1 MAIYNIRQSF
11 NNNAKSSSMNIETD
25 LATAEILV
33 AFMPDGVSAFS
44 PDGAGATGA
53 ARPVPT
59 MYVEALATCSDTQN
73 STAKP
78 SFVGIRFGKATLSDD
93 DIVQALGSVV
103 KLTSGVTCDS
113 VRIKKYNL
121 IGATAPVAP

>member
-1 MAIYNIRQSF
+1 MDYNLRQSF
-11 NNNAKSSSMNIETD
+11 NNNAKSSSMSIDTD
-25 LATAEILV
+25 LATVEILV

-44 PDGAGATGA
+44 PDGSGATGS
-53 ARPVPT
+53 ARPVPAQ
-59 MYVEALATCSDTQN
+59 YVEALATCSDSQN

-93 DIVQALGSVV
+93 DIVQSLGSVI
-103 KLTSGVTCDS
+103 KLTNGTTCDT

-121 IGATAPVAP
+121 IGATAPAA